1 MPTTHKMKAKIALV
15 GESGVGKTSL
25 IRRFV
30 VDEFDDK
37 YIHTVGTKVTK
48 IQLTIPHGV
57 DTEVDMDMAVFDV
70 MGQKGFRDMVKE
82 TFFLDAQGVLAVC
95 DVTNRASL
103 DALQDWIA
111 TALEIAGECPVYI
124 LVNKNDLATKAQFGE
139 EAVTKAAKPWEAPFI
154 YTSAKTGEAVDDAFN
169 SLAIEI
175 VNNAMRTIKAR
186 SVAMD
191 LENRILEALALRGFL
206 GFSKNDLFGRF
217 RGIGYDEL
225 KSTLERLERQAFVQ
239 INWKGPTE
247 FSVLITPKGIAL
259 VQARGG
265 GDEPIQSVG

>member
-1 MPTTHKMKAKIALV
+1 MPTHKMKSKIAMV

-30 VDEFDDK
+30 LDEFDDK

-48 IQLTIPHGV
+48 INLTIPHGA
-57 DTEVDMDMAVFDV
+57 DTEVDIDMSIFDV
-70 MGQKGFRDMVKE
+70 MGQKGFREMVKE
-82 TFFLDAQGVLAVC
+82 TFFLDCQGLLAVC
-95 DVTNRASL
+95 DLTNRASL

-111 TALEIAGECPVYI
+111 TALEIAGDCPVYI
-124 LVNKNDLATKAQFGE
+124 LVNKNDIADKAAFGE
-139 EAVTKAAKPWEAPFI
+139 EAVTRAAKPWEAPFI

-175 VNNAMRTIKAR
+175 VNNAMRTLRAR

-191 LENRILEALALRGFL
+191 LENRILETLALRGFL
-206 GFSKNDLFGRF
+206 GLTKNDLFAKF

-225 KSTLERLERQAFVQ
+225 KTTLERLERQAYVQ
-239 INWKGPTE
+239 IAWKGPADFTA
-247 FSVLITPKGIAL
+247 LITPKGST
-259 VQARGG
+259 VVRDRGG
-265 GDEPIQSVG
+265 GEPIQSVG